1 MRNEVLQLSIGPNSI
16 KSQRTLLERCF
27 FRKFE
32 ISFHEN
38 FDVKIL
44 VMTPRGA
51 GTCSNGLKRS
61 VLYGLLGDFAI

>member
-1 MRNEVLQLSIGPNSI
+1 VFQLSIGPNSI

-32 ISFHEN
+32 ISFHES
-38 FDVKIL
+38 FDVQIL

-51 GTCSNGLKRS
+51 GTCFNVLKRS
-61 VLYGLLGDFAI
+61 VMYRLLGDFAI